1 MESPRSPV
9 EVLGVS
15 KRFGGTQALDTVSV
29 EILSGEV
36 HAFVGQNGAGKS
48 TLGKI
53 IGGIYVADSGELRIE
68 GKTVRRWDTLHA
80 QRAGIAVVA
89 QELSLVPQLTVEENV
104 FLGIEESVFGFSKR
118 NLTKRMG
125 EIERITAFGIHP
137 KALVEDL
144 RIADLQ
150 KVEIM
155 RSLARDAKVII
166 LDEPTSSL
174 TAHETSKLH
183 EIIRQLKDQGKSIIY
198 VSHFL
203 DAILEVSDRVTIM
216 RDGRIVRTVETS
228 SETKSSIVTAMLGRE
243 QSTSFPARAPRP
255 GKDVPRL
262 LKVEALSGD
271 SGVHNVTFDVRPG
284 EIVGLLGLVGA
295 GRSEI
300 ARTIVGADQISGG
313 SITFKNDV
321 VRWKSPRDAMR
332 RGVVMIP
339 EDRRKQ
345 GLVLMR
351 SVRENVAHAYSELF
365 SRFGVQRKRQES
377 AKVTEVVSK
386 LDMRPVRIDLPV
398 ESYSGGNQQKVLL
411 AKWLC
416 GEPDLVI
423 FDEPTRGVD
432 IGAKFTIYES
442 IIDLAKRGVG
452 VILISSEHEEI
463 LALCHRAYLVSRG
476 TIIGEID
483 PEVTSLQS
491 VLHRLFSVE
500 EATKEPAA

>member
-1 MESPRSPV
+1 MESPRSTV

-29 EILSGEV
+29 EILTGEV

-53 IGGIYVADSGELRIE
+53 IGGIYVADSGELRIK
-68 GKTVRRWDTLHA
+68 GRTVKRWDTLHA

-118 NLTKRMG
+118 NLTKRMT
-125 EIERITAFGIHP
+125 EIERDTAFAINP
-137 KALVEDL
+137 KAVVENL

-155 RSLARDAKVII
+155 RALARKADVII
-166 LDEPTSSL
+166 FDEPTSSL

-203 DAILEVSDRVTIM
+203 DAVLEVSDRVTIM
-216 RDGRIVRTVETS
+216 RDGRVVRTSDTT
-228 SETKSSIVTAMLGRE
+228 SETKTSIVTAMLGRE
-243 QSTSFPARAPRP
+243 QSTSFPERVPKP
-255 GKDVPRL
+255 DDDVPYL
-262 LKVEALSGD
+262 LEVEALSGN
-271 SGVHNVTFDVRPG
+271 SGIHDVAFGVRPG

-300 ARTIVGADQISGG
+300 ARLLVGADEKSGG
-313 SITFKNDV
+313 SVTFKSEV
-321 VRWKSPRDAMR
+321 ARWKNPRGAMK
-332 RGVVMIP
+332 RGMVMIP
-339 EDRRKQ
+339 EDRRRQ

-351 SVRENVAHAYSELF
+351 SVRENVALAHSELF
-365 SRFGVQRKRQES
+365 SHLGVQRKHQEGV
-377 AKVTEVVSK
+377 KVTELVSK
-386 LDMRPVRIDLPV
+386 LDMRPVRIELPV

-416 GEPDLVI
+416 GDPDFVI

-452 VILISSEHEEI
+452 VLLISSEHEEI

-500 EATKEPAA
+500 ESTKESAA